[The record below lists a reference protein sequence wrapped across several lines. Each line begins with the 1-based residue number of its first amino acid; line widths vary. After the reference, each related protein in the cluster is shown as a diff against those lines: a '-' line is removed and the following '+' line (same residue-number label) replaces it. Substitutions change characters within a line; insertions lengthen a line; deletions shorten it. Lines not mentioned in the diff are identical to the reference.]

1 MMPFFSVEI
10 VVNPFNVL
18 VEAEDEEHA
27 KDLALRANFPVP
39 EGEDMRNVTVETLDT
54 NDFGVLVWEREN
66 VASEVYENDDG
77 EAVIGRRPGA

>member
-1 MMPFFSVEI
+1 MPFFSVEI

>member
-1 MMPFFSVEI
+1 MPFFSVEI

-39 EGEDMRNVTVETLDT
+39 EGEDMRNVTVETLDP